1 MLPVRSV
8 CEKMNHYLTCSM
20 FYKKKMTSLDT
31 LNEELLLTRR
41 PRAPILLGGCVGVVL
56 AVQFFL
62 ICALVAAVGLLTPE
76 LKTVLKDVGTM
87 LPQMHKSMELLGTML
102 PDIQDGLTVL
112 DKLCAAEASC

>member
-1 MLPVRSV
+1 
-8 CEKMNHYLTCSM
+8 M

-102 PDIQDGLTVL
+102 PDIQDGLKVL